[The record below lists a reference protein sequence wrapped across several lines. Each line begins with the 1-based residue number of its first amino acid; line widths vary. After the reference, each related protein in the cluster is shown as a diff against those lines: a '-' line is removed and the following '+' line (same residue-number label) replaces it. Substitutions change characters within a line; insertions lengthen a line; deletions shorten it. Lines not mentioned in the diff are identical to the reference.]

1 MDHSIEK
8 TLFPLQLSCDFVKI
22 EGTFEQLVSR
32 EFRQKQNL
40 DHYFYIVLDD
50 QQEIYDA
57 FEKLH
62 AIYPKILSISYAKI
76 RRENEISDYKPLEA
90 SHKTP
95 QMIIE
100 EFFALQNGVQMD
112 EHQAKLIQSCWEAL
126 HEAD

>member
-1 MDHSIEK
+1 M
-8 TLFPLQLSCDFVKI
+8 
-22 EGTFEQLVSR
+22 
-32 EFRQKQNL
+32 NL
-40 DHYFYIVLDD
+40 
-50 QQEIYDA
+50 
-57 FEKLH
+57 
-62 AIYPKILSISYAKI
+62 
-76 RRENEISDYKPLEA
+76 RENEISDYKPLEA